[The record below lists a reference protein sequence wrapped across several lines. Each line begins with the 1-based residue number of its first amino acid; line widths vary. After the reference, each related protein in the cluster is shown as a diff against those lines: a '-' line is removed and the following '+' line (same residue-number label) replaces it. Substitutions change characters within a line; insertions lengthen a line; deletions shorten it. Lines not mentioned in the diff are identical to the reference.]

1 MLTVTSVL
9 TVGYIGLIGVEY
21 GASWATGQLATATQP
36 LLVIVAFQ
44 FAPIFVTVGGLLS
57 FSFWKTGRIWTGVFV
72 STLPIT
78 GMLVANSA
86 LQSPPW

>member
-36 LLVIVAFQ
+36 LLAIVAFQ
-44 FAPIFVTVGGLLS
+44 FIPIFL
-57 FSFWKTGRIWTGVFV
+57 
-72 STLPIT
+72 
-78 GMLVANSA
+78 N
-86 LQSPPW
+86 PPHG

>member
-9 TVGYIGLIGVEY
+9 TVGFIALIGVEC

-36 LLVIVAFQ
+36 LLAIVGFQFIPVFVIVG
-44 FAPIFVTVGGLLS
+44 TLLS
-57 FSFWKTGRIWTGVFV
+57 YFFWKTGRIWTGVFV
-72 STLPIT
+72 STLLIT
-78 GMLVANSA
+78 GMLIANTA